1 MTDGRKWYYMQKGE
15 RKGPVG
21 DEQAVELVKNGSIT
35 PKTRV
40 WVKEINAWADAGNTD
55 LFTQSEDVELP
66 PPDDDEPPEIEHA
79 DSDEETHPP
88 FVEPAFTSRPEI
100 PAQISQSVIEMR
112 TESTSAKD
120 GPVKKKTR
128 TGFFIAVLVVL
139 LALGALGQKDN
150 PDTQNTAPS
159 NASEQTP
166 STSLEPS
173 SSGTKSSGISAISDE
188 DFYAIY
194 SDMDWKSLVKV
205 EKVEEALK
213 SGANVNAKNNNGG
226 TALSWFTMFNNPE
239 AVSLLLKYGA
249 DVNAKDNS
257 GGTALMLANSN
268 FNAVPAEEVVSLLLK
283 HGADVNAK
291 DNDGRTA
298 LMRICGSPEV
308 ISLLLKNGADVNAKD
323 NDGRTALIHAIL
335 NNLTLLAE
343 SKVELLSMGWDDLHY
358 VPTTEE
364 VVSLLLKYGA
374 DINVKNED
382 GRTALMLAAG
392 YDNLD
397 EAVVI
402 VSLLLENGAD
412 ASAEDNDGRTALE
425 IARDPKVISLLRQYE
440 EKQPNRNAPL
450 PQTAAELSKTG
461 QQAFKIPPD
470 RDLAHL
476 SVSGNNVNVR
486 AAPNMKGAVAFQV
499 DDIDEF
505 IAERAAVTDPS
516 DKSKWHRLFFRI
528 WGESGA
534 GFLKTPLYISANF
547 ASVLPLTN
555 SDKNELEWF
564 RKGRPPLLSLEEDA
578 SLKYAEEIEYMRPY
592 SLSRPIILLT
602 APESGAGKIDVARGT
617 QILFVD
623 GAGSLFG
630 EHLDLND
637 ERWIALIGAN
647 RKVLGWIRWAEL
659 ADMLES
665 GLLVDIVE

>member
-1 MTDGRKWYYMQKGE
+1 MQKGE

-21 DEQAVELVKNGSIT
+21 DEQAIELVKNGSIT

-55 LFTQSEDVELP
+55 LFTQSEDIELP
-66 PPDDDEPPEIEHA
+66 PPDGDEPPEIEHA
-79 DSDEETHPP
+79 DSDEETPP
-88 FVEPAFTSRPEI
+88 SFVEPAVTSRSEI
-100 PAQISQSVIEMR
+100 PAPISQSVIEMR

-120 GPVKKKTR
+120 GPVKKTR
-128 TGFFIAVLVVL
+128 TGFYIAVFVVL
-139 LALGALGQKDN
+139 FAVGALGQKDN

-166 STSLEPS
+166 SAPLEPS

-188 DFYAIY
+188 DFILLCL
-194 SDMDWKSLVKV
+194 SGSVRD
-205 EKVEEALK
+205 VEEALK
-213 SGANVNAKNNNGG
+213 NGANVNAK
-226 TALSWFTMFNNPE
+226 
-239 AVSLLLKYGA
+239 
-249 DVNAKDNS
+249 DNET
-257 GGTALMLANSN
+257 GITALMFACLTNT
-268 FNAVPAEEVVSLLLK
+268 PEVV
-283 HGADVNAK
+283 
-291 DNDGRTA
+291 
-298 LMRICGSPEV
+298 
-308 ISLLLKNGADVNAKD
+308 SLLLKNGADVNAKD
-323 NDGRTALIHAIL
+323 NKTGTTALI
-335 NNLTLLAE
+335 LACGMNPPE
-343 SKVELLSMGWDDLHY
+343 V
-358 VPTTEE
+358 VE
-364 VVSLLLKYGA
+364 VVSLLLKNGA
-374 DINVKNED
+374 DVNAKNIGET
-382 GRTALMLAAG
+382 TALAAAIMNANPQVMSIISEKTRSSALNDIANMRDNPELVSLLLKNGADVNAKNG
-392 YDNLD
+392 YGVTILMVASIGNSP
-397 EAVVI
+397 EV

-412 ASAEDNDGRTALE
+412 INARSNDGRTVLE
-425 IARDPKVISLLRQYE
+425 YASDPKVISLLRQYE

-486 AAPNMKGAVAFQV
+486 AAPNMEGAVAFQV

-534 GFLKTPLYISANF
+534 GFLKTPLYISAKF

-564 RKGRPPLLSLEEDA
+564 RKGRPPLLSLEEDV

-592 SLSRPIILLT
+592 SLSRPLILLT

-623 GAGSLFG
+623 GAGSIFG

-647 RKVLGWIRWAEL
+647 RKVLGWIRWSEL
-659 ADMLES
+659 ADMLER
-665 GLLVDIVE
+665 GLLADIVE